1 MLPVLLAVLSSVG
14 VVEKLGQQVPGEV
27 SMTDASGAQVKL
39 GSLLDGKT
47 PVVIA
52 PVYFGCPALC
62 GLVLGGLGGALSKT
76 GLKAGEDYRVV
87 AFSINPAETP
97 ADAAHRAEPWTF
109 LVGDD
114 VAVHRLTDA
123 LGFSYRYN
131 AETKQYEH
139 PAALMVLTPDG
150 RIARYFYGVE
160 YKPKDLRLALVEASG
175 GRVGTTLDRL
185 ELTCRK
191 FDPSTHRY
199 VLSVQSAVRV
209 GALVV
214 FGALVVLLGALWRY
228 ERRRRVV

>member
-1 MLPVLLAVLSSVG
+1 MLPLLLAALGSVG
-14 VVEKLGQQVPGEV
+14 VVEHLGQKVPTEV
-27 SMTDASGAQVKL
+27 SFTDATGARVEVA
-39 GSLLDGKT
+39 SLLDGKT

-76 GLKAGEDYRVV
+76 GLKAGEDYRVL
-87 AFSINPAETP
+87 AFSIDPHETP
-97 ADAAHRAEPWTF
+97 EDAAHRAEPWTF

-114 VAVHRLTDA
+114 TAVHRLTDA

-131 AETKQYEH
+131 SETKQYEH
-139 PAALMVLTPDG
+139 PAAVMVLTPDG

-199 VLSVQSAVRV
+199 VLSVQSAVRA
-209 GALVV
+209 GGLVV
-214 FGALVVLLGALWRY
+214 FGAVAGLLAMLWRA